1 MARRFTLLVLVALFA
16 CDNAKR
22 SDVEG
27 LQQRLDGVVNEQ
39 TAMRKRIDD
48 ADAGKLAELEARK
61 KVELDLAAAKDEI
74 ELLKGRITALESVP
88 TPTVPPVKPIAGRP
102 DPAERYVVTIG
113 DANVRGPADARVTVV
128 IFSDFQCPFCARVQA
143 TLKDLQAAYP
153 KDVRLVAKHLPL
165 AMHANAMGAA
175 LAAEA
180 AGKQGKFWELHDK
193 LYENGKALSPADIEG
208 YAKDLGLDMARFKK
222 DRDGAATKALVDAD
236 VKQAAV
242 VGARGTPSFF
252 INGRF
257 LSGAQPLES
266 FKTLVDTEIAKADEL
281 IARGVPRAGVYDE
294 LMSTAKPGAGTP
306 GL

>member
-1 MARRFTLLVLVALFA
+1 MARRFSLLVLVALFA

-27 LQQRLDGVVNEQ
+27 LQQRLDSVANEQ
-39 TAMRKRIDD
+39 AALRKRVDE

-61 KVELDLAAAKDEI
+61 KVELDLGAAKDEI
-74 ELLKGRITALESVP
+74 ELLKGRLTALESVP
-88 TPTVPPVKPIAGRP
+88 KPTIAPTKPVAGRP
-102 DPAERYVVTIG
+102 DPAERYAVTIG
-113 DANVRGPADARVTVV
+113 DSQARGPADARVTVV
-128 IFSDFQCPFCARVQA
+128 IFSDFQCPFCSRVQG

-180 AGKQGKFWELHDK
+180 AAKQGKFWELHDK
-193 LYENGKALSPADIEG
+193 LYENGKALSPGEIEV

-222 DRDGAATKALVDAD
+222 DRDSAAVKAVVDAD
-236 VKQAAV
+236 VKQAAD
-242 VGARGTPSFF
+242 VGARGTPAFF

-257 LSGAQPLES
+257 LSGAQPLEA

-281 IARGVPRAGVYDE
+281 IARGVPRNGVYDE
-294 LMSTAKPGAGTP
+294 LMSTAKPGVDKP

>member
-1 MARRFTLLVLVALFA
+1 MARRFPALVLVALFA
-16 CDNAKR
+16 CDAAKQ
-22 SDVEG
+22 SDVDG
-27 LQQRLDGVVNEQ
+27 LQQRLDTVANEQ
-39 TAMRKRIDD
+39 AALRKRADE
-48 ADAGKLAELEARK
+48 ADAGKTAEAEARK
-61 KVELDLAAAKDEI
+61 KLELDLGAAKDEI

-88 TPTVPPVKPIAGRP
+88 KPTTPPVKPVAGRP
-102 DPAERYVVTIG
+102 DPAERYVVAIG
-113 DANVRGPADARVTVV
+113 DSQARGPADARVTVV
-128 IFSDFQCPFCARVQA
+128 VFSDFQCPFCERVQT

-153 KDVRLVAKHLPL
+153 KDVRVVAKHLPL
-165 AMHANAMGAA
+165 AMHPNAMGAA

-193 LYENGKALSPADIEG
+193 LYENRSVLGEADVER
-208 YAKDLGLDMARFKK
+208 YAKELGLDMARFKK
-222 DRDGAATKALVDAD
+222 DRDSAAVKALVDAD
-236 VKQAAV
+236 VKQAAD

-281 IARGVPRAGVYDE
+281 IARGVSRAGVYDE
-294 LMSTAKPGAGTP
+294 LMSTAKAGVGKP